1 MTYRIISTLDGSTET
16 CSLSELSQQ
25 LKLNCI
31 LAELNSDGSLIDS
44 WPLVHETLVTFAVEF
59 ADYALLNYAE
69 QKLPEAERCIT
80 LSRKWLQNHDSVSVE
95 ELKSAAH
102 AAHAAAAARA
112 AAHAAYAASDA
123 AHAAADAAYAAAA
136 ANAAANAARATYAAA
151 NAAAAAAIAAANAA
165 YANAAERAAYAA
177 NAANAD
183 AAGKNREAELIR
195 QGQFIVEY
203 MRAV

>member
-123 AHAAADAAYAAAA
+123 AHAAANA
-136 ANAAANAARATYAAA
+136 ANAAADAANVAYA
-151 NAAAAAAIAAANAA
+151 NAAAAR
-165 YANAAERAAYAA
+165 AAERAAY
-177 NAANAD
+177 